1 MAILMTTSPRCIA
14 RLSLYRRLLT
24 ELKEEKIDRVYSHE
38 LARRAGV
45 SAAQVRRDI
54 MGLGYSGT
62 PNTGYEV
69 QALIDSIAAHI
80 DPPEGQQVALVGVG
94 NLGKALLSYFQG
106 RRAKLRIAAAFDN
119 DPEKAGRVIGGCRCH
134 GVEEIPSVA
143 RKEGITVGIVAV
155 PAAVAQETADLLVR
169 AGITGILT
177 FAPVPIEVPPDVY
190 VEHVDITIRLETV
203 AFFALRGKAP
213 RSQRRSS
220 AKGG

>member
-1 MAILMTTSPRCIA
+1 MTNSPRCIA
-14 RLSLYRRLLT
+14 RLSLYRRLLA
-24 ELKEEKIDRVYSHE
+24 EIKEEKTDQVYSHE

-69 QALIDSIAAHI
+69 QALINSIAAHI
-80 DPPEGQQVALVGVG
+80 DPPDGQQVALVGVG

-119 DPEKAGRVIGGCRCH
+119 DPGKTGRVIGGCRCY
-134 GVEEIPSVA
+134 GMEEIPSVV

-169 AGITGILT
+169 TGITGILN
-177 FAPVPIEVPPDVY
+177 FAPVPIKVQPSIY

-203 AFFALRGKAP
+203 AFFALRGREP
-213 RSQRRSS
+213 RGQTRSG